1 MDIQSF
7 LSLDCTECAVP
18 VTSKKRV
25 LEFISQ
31 VAAKKLTEL
40 SEQEILDALMH
51 RERLGSTGIGNGIAL
66 PHGRLTNSTNT
77 VAVLLTSENAINYD
91 AIDNQPVNVF
101 FALLVPEAEC
111 KAHLKSLAAV
121 AEKLSDKAIL
131 KRIRAAQTNQELY
144 QAITE

>member
-1 MDIQSF
+1 MNIQSF
-7 LSLDCTECAVP
+7 LTLDCTECAVP

-25 LEFISQ
+25 IELISQ
-31 VAAKKLTEL
+31 IAAKHIPELTE
-40 SEQEILDALMH
+40 QDILNALMH

-66 PHGRLTNSTNT
+66 PHGRLTNTQQT
-77 VAVLLTSENAINYD
+77 LAIFITSETPINFD

-111 KAHLKSLAAV
+111 SAHLKSLGAV
-121 AEKLSDKAIL
+121 AEKLSNKTVL
-131 KRIRAAQTNQELY
+131 KRIRTAQNNQELY